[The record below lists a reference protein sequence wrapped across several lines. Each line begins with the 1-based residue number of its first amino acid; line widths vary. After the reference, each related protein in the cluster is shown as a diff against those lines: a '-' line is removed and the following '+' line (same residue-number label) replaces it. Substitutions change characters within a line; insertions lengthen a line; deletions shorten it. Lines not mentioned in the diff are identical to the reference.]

1 MSKQSVYTVHSGD
14 ECGGDPCYDVLKGP
28 GDFEC
33 WLTEPEDRSFW
44 RDLSPVVERLESLE
58 QSNTQ
63 LREQNRVLREAL
75 ERLAILGNEP
85 LYGNSAGNVIA
96 QKALGLPATVH
107 MTKPAALTAT
117 SQPVSEKGDYS
128 HHPAFDEYGEHR

>member
-1 MSKQSVYTVHSGD
+1 MSGANVDNVFDRVETKVKGLLD
-14 ECGGDPCYDVLKGP
+14 E
-28 GDFEC
+28 
-33 WLTEPEDRSFW
+33 
-44 RDLSPVVERLESLE
+44 
-58 QSNTQ
+58 NAQ

-85 LYGNSAGNVIA
+85 FYGNSAGNVIA

-107 MTKPAALTAT
+107 MTKPAAITAT